1 MFMAIRIERQSTS
14 VRRRQIIDAARDL
27 ITSEGMESVT
37 IDAIAEAVG
46 VTEGTIYRHF
56 QSKRE
61 ILSLLIDDIE
71 ESLMG
76 TLRRRPRGWMS
87 PAREN
92 LERILEA
99 HLSDVEGRGAV
110 SFIIISEATGFDGI
124 GLQSRV
130 ALMLTHYLEFLQE
143 VLEDGKREGSIRP
156 DVDVQAAATA
166 FLGLVQSTAT
176 LWALNSYLPRL
187 AERRAEMWRIF
198 MGGVAAQA

>member
-1 MFMAIRIERQSTS
+1 
-14 VRRRQIIDAARDL
+14 
-27 ITSEGMESVT
+27 MESVT

-46 VTEGTIYRHF
+46 VTEGAIYRHF
-56 QSKRE
+56 HSKRE
-61 ILSLLIDDIE
+61 ILTLLIDDIE
-71 ESLMG
+71 ESLMS
-76 TLRRRPRGWMS
+76 TLRSVREEGA
-87 PAREN
+87 PAMEN
-92 LERILEA
+92 LARVLEA

-110 SFIIISEATGFDGI
+110 SFIIIAEATGFDGT

-130 ALMLTHYLEFLQE
+130 ALMLTHYLAFLQE
-143 VLEDGKREGSIRP
+143 VLEDGKREGSIKP

-198 MGGVAAQA
+198 MGGVAATA